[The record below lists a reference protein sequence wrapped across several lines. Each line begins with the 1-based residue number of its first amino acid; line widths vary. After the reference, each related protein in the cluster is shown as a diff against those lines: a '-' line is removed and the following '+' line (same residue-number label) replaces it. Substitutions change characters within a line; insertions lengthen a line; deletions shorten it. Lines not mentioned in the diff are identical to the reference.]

1 MIFSNQLGKL
11 DGYTSEEAV
20 RTIANHIRKMQEE
33 MEYRL
38 MTLDSSNISEISL
51 DETKVLLKGQPL
63 QNVLQDNEGMSVL
76 EQTVNEL
83 RATVADVSGNYTTL
97 SATVN
102 GLQSTVSGYQTAVD
116 GYAAQVSTFNQTV
129 NGFNTTVSK
138 YQTAVKGYAAQVSS
152 FNQEADAIYAVVS
165 DLQDGMSASLYLG
178 TDGLVYTDNDG
189 KVTIKGGNLDAS
201 TVTASSLKGN
211 TISVMLG
218 DVTFAE
224 MSAAANSDGRYA
236 FELNGVGGIRLHG
249 EYGKVYL
256 QSYTKDSSVDGAHI
270 TLNDEFC
277 SLGGKLM
284 VGTKAYGYEADLPS
298 RGEDGQVFFLLS

>member
-76 EQTVNEL
+76 EQTVNGL
-83 RATVADVSGNYTTL
+83 RATVADVSGNYTAL

-102 GLQSTVSGYQTAVD
+102 GLQAEVGNHSSTI
-116 GYAAQVSTFNQTV
+116 
-129 NGFNTTVSK
+129 TTL
-138 YQTAVKGYAAQVSS
+138 T
-152 FNQEADAIYAVVS
+152 VVS
-165 DLQDGMSASLYLG
+165 NGLSSRVDTLEGDYSTLVETSNEIYGVVYDMQDDVGHMLKLDSKG
-178 TDGLVYTDNDG
+178 VYIVDNDG
-189 KVTIKGGNLDAS
+189 NVVSIHGGQIDAS

-211 TISVMLG
+211 TISVKNGIVDYAYMYVG
-218 DVTFAE
+218 
-224 MSAAANSDGRYA
+224 SNSVGTDA
-236 FELNGVGGIRLHG
+236 FELVGTSGLRLLG
-249 EYGKVYL
+249 AGNVYL
-256 QSYTKDSSVDGAHI
+256 QSYCYDDRYSAHI
-270 TLNDEFC
+270 TIGDNYV
-277 SLGGKLM
+277 SLGGNLM
-284 VGTKAYGYEADLPS
+284 VGPKAYGYDPPKY
-298 RGEDGQVFFLLS
+298 GEDGQVFFLLS

>member
-76 EQTVNEL
+76 EQKVNEL
-83 RATVADVSGNYTTL
+83 RATVAAVSGNYTTL
-97 SATVN
+97 SLTVE
-102 GLQSTVSGYQTAVD
+102 GLQSTVSGYEATVN

-129 NGFNTTVSK
+129 NGFNTTVSN
-138 YQTAVKGYAAQVSS
+138 YQTAVNGYAAQVSS
-152 FNQEADAIYAVVS
+152 FNQEANAIYAVVS
-165 DLQDGMSASLYLG
+165 NLQTGMSASLRLG

-201 TVTASSLKGN
+201 TVTASSLVGGEIK
-211 TISVMLG
+211 VKQG
-218 DVTFAE
+218 DSDYGRFLVG
-224 MSAAANSDGRYA
+224 ANSANNYG
-236 FELNGVGGIRLHG
+236 FEMRSKKGLRLLGEGGN
-249 EYGKVYL
+249 VFL
-256 QSYTKDSSVDGAHI
+256 QAYSDNELIDGAHI
-270 TLNDEFC
+270 TINSYAV
-277 SLGGKLM
+277 SLGGVLVISK
-284 VGTKAYGYEADLPS
+284 KAYGDELPEY
-298 RGEDGQVFFLLS
+298 GEDGQVFFLLS